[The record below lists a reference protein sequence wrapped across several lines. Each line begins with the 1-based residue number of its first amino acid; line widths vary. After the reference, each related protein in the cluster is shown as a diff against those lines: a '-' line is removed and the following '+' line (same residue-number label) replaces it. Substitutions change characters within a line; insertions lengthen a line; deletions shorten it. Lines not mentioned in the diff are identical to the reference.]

1 MINEIERPNSKSW
14 EVVLESKQKLIVS
27 SELHEEGKVE
37 RDGIEKRNRS
47 EVPEGEVERYLQHK
61 SQCGM
66 RSGSRERCVGNKH
79 TKLEENTQNRFVPLS
94 KEAQVN
100 SKKETNKGL
109 SVQATNMVKVFQNKV

>member
-1 MINEIERPNSKSW
+1 M
-14 EVVLESKQKLIVS
+14 
-27 SELHEEGKVE
+27 GK
-37 RDGIEKRNRS
+37 
-47 EVPEGEVERYLQHK
+47 
-61 SQCGM
+61 
-66 RSGSRERCVGNKH
+66 KH

>member
-1 MINEIERPNSKSW
+1 MGKGRIKRILRLCR
-14 EVVLESKQKLIVS
+14 LEFFDKGEGRHKRIQAVS
-27 SELHEEGKVE
+27 PSFIWK
-37 RDGIEKRNRS
+37 
-47 EVPEGEVERYLQHK
+47 
-61 SQCGM
+61 
-66 RSGSRERCVGNKH
+66 RERCVGNKH